1 MEVKNMFKNCVF
13 KPSVNTVEWFKAAS
27 VRAIKTMAQAAL
39 GIMGTGIFIH
49 DIDWIMVIS
58 ASIVAGIASIL
69 TSVAGIKEVKAKE

>member
-1 MEVKNMFKNCVF
+1 MFKNCVF
-13 KPSVNTVEWFKAAS
+13 KPNVNTIEWFKAAS

-69 TSVAGIKEVKAKE
+69 TSVAGIEEVKAKE

>member
-1 MEVKNMFKNCVF
+1 MFKNCVF
-13 KPSVNTVEWFKAAS
+13 RPSVNTIEWLKAAL

-49 DIDWIMVIS
+49 DIDWIMVVS

>member
-1 MEVKNMFKNCVF
+1 MFKNCVF
-13 KPSVNTVEWFKAAS
+13 KPSVNTVEWLKAAS

-49 DIDWIMVIS
+49 DIDWIMVVS

-69 TSVAGIKEVKAKE
+69 TSVAGIKEVEAKE

>member
-1 MEVKNMFKNCVF
+1 MFKNCVF
-13 KPSVNTVEWFKAAS
+13 NPSVNTIEWFKAAS

-49 DIDWIMVIS
+49 DIDWIMVVS

-69 TSVAGIKEVKAKE
+69 TSVAGIKEVKANE

>member
-1 MEVKNMFKNCVF
+1 MFKNCVF
-13 KPSVNTVEWFKAAS
+13 KPNVNTIEWFKAAS
-27 VRAIKTMAQAAL
+27 VRAVKTMAQAAL